1 MGIRRRSTKPE
12 SPVQDQHDPAAFA
25 EDEADEFVTMATVRE
40 LLKVQESM
48 LKTLFESV
56 VQSLTTRVDEVVKSL
71 ETIKTSLEFT
81 QNNVQELKPVQAEL
95 VKTNKEIERLNIW
108 KTKVVVIT
116 SGLTE
121 SWSLHVNLGVRRRR
135 K

>member
-1 MGIRRRSTKPE
+1 MGRRRRRSKPE
-12 SPVQDQHDPAAFA
+12 SPVQDEQEPAAIA
-25 EDEADEFVTMATVRE
+25 EHEVDESVTVAKVRE
-40 LLKVQESM
+40 LLKVQASM

-56 VQSLTTRVDEVVKSL
+56 LQSLAARVDEVVKSL

-81 QNNVQELKPVQAEL
+81 QNNVQELKPIQAEL